1 MFFKN
6 KNKKNK
12 VKVLDRGKKSWHGK
26 KTSASNFSFGR
37 FIFYPLSLVFLGV
50 VVYFLFFSLYLSIN
64 SIEVNGTEKVD
75 PEKIKNALEEKI
87 SGKFLGVIP
96 KNNLLAISKNGTK
109 KYLLSK
115 FNRLESVEIKKIF
128 PEKMIVYVKE
138 KEFKLIF
145 STGENKYLIDE
156 NGSAWP
162 RNDFE
167 LDNTEAES
175 LITLTDESGKAISDV
190 ETALNTD
197 FIKYMLNIRE
207 GVQNEAG
214 IEISGNFYSPR
225 LISGDLNVE
234 TKEGWKIYF
243 NREISIAKS
252 IGILKSVLK
261 DKIKKED
268 IQKLEYLDLR
278 INNKVYYKL
287 KNTEKTTENNSGENL
302 ENKDKD

>member
-12 VKVLDRGKKSWHGK
+12 VKVLDRGRKSWRGK
-26 KTSASNFSFGR
+26 KTSVSNFSFGR
-37 FIFYPLSLVFLGV
+37 FIFYLLSLVFLGV

-64 SIEVNGTEKVD
+64 SIEVSGAEKVD

-96 KNNLLAISKNGTK
+96 KNNLLAINKNGTK

-128 PEKMIVYVKE
+128 PEKMVISVKE

-145 STGENKYLIDE
+145 STGENRYLIDE
-156 NGSAWP
+156 NGVAWP

-167 LDNTEAES
+167 LDSAEAEI
-175 LITLTDESGKAISDV
+175 LVTLMDESGKVIPDV
-190 ETALNTD
+190 KTALSHD
-197 FIKYMLNIRE
+197 FIQYMLDIKE

-243 NREISIAKS
+243 NREIGIAKS

-268 IQKLEYLDLR
+268 ISKLEYLDLR

-287 KNTEKTTENNSGENL
+287 KSNEQQTTNNEQ
-302 ENKDKD
+302 